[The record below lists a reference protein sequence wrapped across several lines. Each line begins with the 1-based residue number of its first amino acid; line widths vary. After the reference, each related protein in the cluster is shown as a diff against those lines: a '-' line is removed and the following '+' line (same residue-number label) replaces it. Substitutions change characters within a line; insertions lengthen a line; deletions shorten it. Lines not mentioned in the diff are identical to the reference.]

1 MVQAKSPDL
10 HRTLKNITFYFF
22 ARLTHVC
29 SIVTNKN
36 YSVFPS
42 FLAREATSFA
52 GADFLSTS
60 GQLGELGPGVLQ
72 LAEFLAKLDLN
83 FLRPNQG
90 TKVIYHHSPRAQGVA
105 FVPGVIEVNYR
116 MLNP

>member
-1 MVQAKSPDL
+1 M
-10 HRTLKNITFYFF
+10 
-22 ARLTHVC
+22 C

-42 FLAREATSFA
+42 FLTREATSYA

-60 GQLGELGPGVLQ
+60 GQFAEPGPGVLQ
-72 LAEFLAKLDLN
+72 LAEFLAR
-83 FLRPNQG
+83 LRFEFPPDSSDK
-90 TKVIYHHSPRAQGVA
+90 TKVIYHYYPMAQGVA

-116 MLNP
+116 MLNL